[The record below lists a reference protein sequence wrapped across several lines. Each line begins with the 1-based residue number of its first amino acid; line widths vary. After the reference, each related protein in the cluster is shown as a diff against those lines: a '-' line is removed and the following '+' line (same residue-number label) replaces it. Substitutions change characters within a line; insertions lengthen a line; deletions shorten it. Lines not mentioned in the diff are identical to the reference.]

1 MPPLSQRDRAEQKRR
16 ERLELMDQQVREGSL
31 TIRQM
36 TPARPR
42 SGSGQPRR
50 NEPAAAARTS
60 ARAG

>member
-36 TPARPR
+36 APAEAEEWER
-42 SGSGQPRR
+42 
-50 NEPAAAARTS
+50 AAAEKRI
-60 ARAG
+60 RRGRPNKR

>member
-36 TPARPR
+36 TRPRPR
-42 SGSGQPRR
+42 SGRPGSREKRTRR
-50 NEPAAAARTS
+50 GRPNKR
-60 ARAG
+60 